1 MNDNRQR
8 ENGYCVVCGCHSS
21 FRFDPTIIT
30 PQLQKAW
37 GIPDNL
43 VEAFNRK
50 ESMFCIDCGASLRIR
65 RLATVLM
72 QTVAE
77 ISGISCT
84 SFVELVR
91 NEEFRGLK
99 IAEINAC
106 GTLHSYLKDHPNL
119 YYSEWLPGG
128 KPGELHDGVRCEDL
142 QRLTYPDDYFD
153 IFLTSETLE
162 HVPEPDRA
170 WREINRTLKSGGY
183 HVFTIPVIPSQR
195 QTIHRARL
203 VEGVRKDLLEPA
215 YHGTPERQD
224 MIVYTDFGMDVTN
237 KLDDLGLHTEV
248 FYLNSEADLDVA
260 MVFRSQ
266 KTDKPVTD
274 AAKKVFPG
282 LEWTG
287 ERYVPWLEEA
297 AIGYEHLHRYAY
309 ATQFVQ
315 RKRVL
320 DLACG
325 EGYGSYLL
333 AKSAKSVVAIDID
346 ENSIKHAR
354 NKYIKQN
361 IEFKVG
367 SITEVPIA
375 GEHLFEVVV
384 CFEALEHIEDHH
396 KLLSQVKRLL
406 TADGVFIVST
416 PNKTVY
422 TDEPEFNNPF
432 HVHELYFDEF
442 RELFEKHFKTVKF
455 LGQRISCSSN
465 IWPVFLVGDEK
476 VVDYVI
482 DRNPKEFVFV
492 ENDKRT
498 PLYFIAI
505 ASDNDFEIE
514 ETRSALIDVSDALL
528 KQKENQIA
536 AHVTEQERLLREI
549 GQLSSTLKQKENQIA
564 AHVTEQE
571 RLLREIGQ
579 LSSTL
584 KQKENQIAAHV
595 TEQERLLQA
604 QQQTL
609 AETAELQARVR
620 DLEAALGQR
629 VERHREELESLI
641 AEKGR
646 FAGENSEL
654 KSRVEDLQ
662 QRLRAIEDSLA
673 WALIVKY
680 RRLRDMLS
688 PQGTHRRKAYDFV
701 KNAFKGLI
709 TWRTANLLRDTPES
723 PGRFD
728 SVREALTSTELSA
741 VQSGP
746 ITTTPVFYSSIT
758 LERTTPNELVD
769 AKLTVVIPTKN
780 GIEEDFESTLL
791 AIQGQRGI
799 PDVEIVVV
807 DSGSKDGTVK
817 VAEAYG
823 AKVYCIPPSEFNHG
837 LTRNFGAEQGTGE
850 FILFMVQDAIPATD
864 DLFYEMA
871 KALRADPNL
880 AGVTVRQVPKS
891 NADIYACWEMCNH
904 YKAFFEAP
912 RPKLASLADIDR
924 LPTQQLRHL
933 AGLDDVC
940 AMVKRQVWEKI
951 RFKPTHFAE
960 DLEFGLSCVRQG
972 YHIELLSHRGVI
984 HSHTRSAFY
993 GMARHY
999 IDQLVLLKLF
1009 KDPSRPKWVGTLSLG
1024 QLLSFVH
1031 RLYLSIN
1038 EFAIRTE
1045 DSSTLDPA
1053 RALGDLLSFVS
1064 KRSGTNRRVSN
1075 LAGDARLDEFF
1086 GALESIFED
1095 APPTIDAC
1103 ELAFH
1108 GTINSIL
1115 QFMSNRY
1122 PALARGDVI
1131 ALMHKAFAGAT
1142 GSVLGEYCFWHRHN
1156 GTNASQ
1162 LEMLDDLVRKG
1173 TPI

>member
-50 ESMFCIDCGASLRIR
+50 ESMFCSRCDSSMRIR

-77 ISGISCT
+77 ITGICCK

-106 GTLHSYLKDHPNL
+106 GALHAYLKDHPNL
-119 YYSEWLPGG
+119 CYSEWWVPHAN
-128 KPGELHDGVRCEDL
+128 PGEVHDGVQCEDL
-142 QRLTYPDDYFD
+142 QCLTYPDNYFD
-153 IFLTSETLE
+153 IILTSETLE
-162 HVPEPDRA
+162 HVPEPDKA
-170 WREINRTLKSGGY
+170 WHEIYRTLKGGGY
-183 HVFTIPVIPSQR
+183 HIFTIPVIPWQR
-195 QTIHRARL
+195 QTFQRARVVNGLREDL
-203 VEGVRKDLLEPA
+203 VQPA
-215 YHGTPERQD
+215 YHGASVEEN
-224 MIVYTDFGMDVTN
+224 MFVYTDFGMDVVEKLN
-237 KLDDLGLHTEV
+237 KMGLNTEV
-248 FYLNSEADLDVA
+248 FYVSPEVDLDVA
-260 MVFRSQ
+260 MVFRSH
-266 KTDKPVTD
+266 KTGLHAEAT
-274 AAKKVFPG
+274 AKGRSPL

-287 ERYVPWLEEA
+287 ERYLPWLEDA

-315 RKRVL
+315 KKKVL

-333 AKSAKSVVAIDID
+333 AKSAKSVVGIDID
-346 ENSIKHAR
+346 EHAIKHAR

-361 IEFKVG
+361 LEFKVG

-396 KLLSQVKRLL
+396 GLLSEVKRLL

-422 TDEPEFNNPF
+422 TDEPQFNNPF

-505 ASDNDFEIE
+505 ASDTDFEIE

-528 KQKENQIA
+528 KHKENQIA

-571 RLLREIGQ
+571 RLLREI
-579 LSSTL
+579 
-584 KQKENQIAAHV
+584 AAHV
-595 TEQERLLQA
+595 TEQERLLREIGRLSTIVQA

-629 VERHREELESLI
+629 VEQHREELESLI

-688 PQGTHRRKAYDFV
+688 PQGTHRRKAYDFL

-758 LERTTPNELVD
+758 LERTTPNAPVD
-769 AKLTVVIPTKN
+769 AKLTVVIPAKN
-780 GIEEDFESTLL
+780 GIEEDFESTLQ

-799 PDVEIVVV
+799 ADVETVVV
-807 DSGSKDGTVK
+807 DSGSTDSTVK

-823 AKVYCIPPSEFNHG
+823 AKVYHIPPSEFNHG

-850 FILFMVQDAIPATD
+850 FILFIVQDAIPATD

-871 KALRADPNL
+871 RALRGDPNI
-880 AGVTVRQVPKS
+880 AGVSVRQVPKS
-891 NADIYACWEMCNH
+891 NADIYACWEIWNH
-904 YKAFFEAP
+904 YRAFFEAP
-912 RPKLASLADIDR
+912 RPKLANLADIDR
-924 LPTQQLRHL
+924 LPRQQLRRL

-940 AMVKRQVWEKI
+940 AMVRRQVWEKI
-951 RFKPTHFAE
+951 RFKPTPFAE
-960 DLEFGLSCVRQG
+960 DLEFGLSCVKEG
-972 YHIELLSHRGVI
+972 YNIELLSHRGVI

-999 IDQLVLLKLF
+999 TDLLVLLKLF
-1009 KDPSRPKWVGTLSLG
+1009 REPSQPKWVGTLSLG
-1024 QLLSFVH
+1024 QLLFLVH
-1031 RLYLSIN
+1031 RLYFAIN

-1045 DSSTLDPA
+1045 EYSTLDPA

-1086 GALESIFED
+1086 GALESVFED

-1115 QFMSNRY
+1115 QFIGNRY
-1122 PALARGDVI
+1122 SALARGDVI

-1162 LEMLDDLVRKG
+1162 LEIVDDLFRKG
-1173 TPI
+1173 APV